1 MKLTYA
7 EIRREV
13 GRFLAIG
20 PSASWDT
27 STADSVNDAI
37 VRGCRKFY
45 FPDAILEQD
54 GPLVGHEWSFLQVDH
69 EITLSPGVSSHVL
82 PSDFVRITSRPSI
95 DGSDYPLS
103 EVSDKDL
110 RDLSNTGG
118 GEGFPQYYHIS
129 RTMESGSLEY
139 QIKLYPVPSDTL
151 LLRFEYL
158 VSPPTPSDSQEPL
171 ITAATSEALLA
182 SILAAADEVLN
193 YETQTEGKHLE
204 RFKTLL
210 ASAILADRN
219 IGG

>member
-13 GRFLAIG
+13 GRFLALG
-20 PSASWDT
+20 PANTWDA

-37 VRGCRKFY
+37 LRGCRKFY
-45 FPDAILEQD
+45 YPEAILEQD
-54 GPLVGHEWSFLQVDH
+54 GPLVGHDWSFLQVSH
-69 EITLSPGVSSHVL
+69 SLTLSPGISDYAL

-103 EVSDKDL
+103 EVSDKDI
-110 RDLSNTGG
+110 RDLQNTGG

-129 RTMESGSLEY
+129 RTIDSGFLEY
-139 QIKLYPVPSDTL
+139 QLTLYPAPSDTL
-151 LLRFEYL
+151 TLRYEYL
-158 VSPPTPSDSQEPL
+158 ISPPTPSDSQEPL